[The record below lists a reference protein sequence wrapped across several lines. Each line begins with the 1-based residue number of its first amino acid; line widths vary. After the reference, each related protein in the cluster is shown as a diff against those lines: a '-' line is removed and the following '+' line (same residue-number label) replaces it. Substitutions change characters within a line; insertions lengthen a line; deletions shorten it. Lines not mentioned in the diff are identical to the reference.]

1 MVLEA
6 EFEDPTSTLSS
17 GEDIPTLLAQ
27 GIFSPG
33 RQADHSR
40 PVRGGGRGGGL
51 CQRGRVDLL
60 RNGQQGGT
68 P

>member
-27 GIFSPG
+27 GSSP
-33 RQADHSR
+33 R
-40 PVRGGGRGGGL
+40 
-51 CQRGRVDLL
+51 
-60 RNGQQGGT
+60 T
-68 P
+68 PS